1 MRTFFTWTL
10 RLRWWVLALIAGL
23 TVWLG
28 WQVVPLSKITF
39 DFSFNRLFLAYGG
52 DQDVLRRFHEEFGDD
67 VGLVSILLV
76 LPEDGGAGAG
86 VLAGAGRGEGEG
98 EGEGE
103 EARKEDAQPN
113 AQAEVRTLEGTVFAP
128 PVMHAIERLSRWLK
142 ERPEIAQG
150 EVFSL
155 GELSDLHGDSIRPA
169 FLASELDAL
178 ERVTA
183 RHGGWEALAQ
193 APPQAP
199 ANPALAAALRRYRAA
214 AQTILGHRLYAG
226 QVVSRDALATA
237 IVGRFRLD
245 HATPASRDALLSAL
259 PAAVDGVRPL
269 LPPGSEVYL
278 SGVPVVEQTYAR
290 ITLGDMVAYIPFISV
305 VMSLLL
311 LVLFRHLHA
320 LIIPMVGLGIATV
333 WTLGV
338 MQLQGEPLNVINNI
352 IPVIVLVIGVAE
364 SVHILARYYQFA
376 HEVPKE
382 RKGDAI
388 VDTMVHMAPACL
400 LASLTTAIGFGSLVS
415 AAIPTIRSFG
425 LYAGLAIVFAFALQ
439 MTFIPVALSLVPR
452 PRTDRIAE
460 RKGTVFGHLL
470 ERLGD
475 LVTRHT
481 GAILVATVLVAVV
494 SAVGIAQV
502 STESRVLQELDPSN
516 PTARALLETQRR
528 LSGVLVHA
536 ILFEGRVHED
546 RPCQRDT
553 DCVDPTCDPT
563 SCTFP
568 DCCHTQ
574 VCKRIDRPWRLASG
588 LRDVAMDL
596 TDADEL
602 PLFTDL
608 EGVIRDLRSQAMA
621 QGSRPASAGSREGAR
636 RPPSPSP
643 GPGAAPGERP
653 NEGDEGDEG
662 DEIVLDDG
670 DAAGQAQG
678 NRGGDGDS
686 QESDEIVL
694 DDSGDSNGGDS
705 NGGDSEGGDSE
716 GGDEIVLDAGDAP
729 DRPAGAPAA
738 AAKATA
744 PQDALHATSRAAV
757 GVEGV
762 CAESVKDAA
771 FVHAVARLDDWLN
784 TTPEHRKIVS
794 RVVTLV
800 DLLREMNL
808 ALAGDDEATG
818 GGYRLPPHL
827 DRASISQLL
836 WPLEGAGGDLLTR
849 TVTRDYTAT
858 NATIYAND
866 AGTHAWHALRH
877 DLEAKLKTLF
887 DDDPA
892 LAGRFRHAITGSSTL
907 VYGALGSIL
916 HDMASSITLAF
927 VFILLLLTVLFRS
940 LRVGLVAMIPNVW
953 PLFVTMALMGF
964 AHIELRVSS
973 VVIFSVSLGIAVD
986 DTIHFLSRFRE
997 ELTRTPSADEAIRI
1011 TLHGTGRAI
1020 VLATTILIMG
1030 FLVNAHS
1037 DFIALK
1043 QFGLLSAF
1051 TLAVALA
1058 GDLVVLP
1065 ALVRAFHFDRVM
1077 RPSSQTPPETVD
1089 SAPPPTA

>member
-28 WQVVPLSKITF
+28 WQIVPLSKITF

-67 VGLVSILLV
+67 VGLVSVLLV
-76 LPEDGGAGAG
+76 LPDGDAPQGAAVGGPPDAAG
-86 VLAGAGRGEGEG
+86 
-98 EGEGE
+98 
-103 EARKEDAQPN
+103 DA
-113 AQAEVRTLEGTVFAP
+113 AADVRALSGTVFAP
-128 PVMHAIERLSRWLK
+128 PVMHAIEQLSRWLK
-142 ERPEIAQG
+142 GRPEIAQG
-150 EVFSL
+150 QVFSL
-155 GELSDLHGDSIRPA
+155 GELSDLHGESIRPA
-169 FLASELDAL
+169 FLASELEAL

-183 RHGGWEALAQ
+183 RHGGWEALAR
-193 APPQAP
+193 APER
-199 ANPALAAALRRYRAA
+199 ANASPELAASLHRYRAA
-214 AQTILGHRLYAG
+214 VRAILGHRLYVG
-226 QVVSRDALATA
+226 QVVSADAHATTV
-237 IVGRFRLD
+237 VGRFRLD
-245 HATPASRDALLSAL
+245 HATPASRDALLTAL
-259 PAAVDGVRPL
+259 PAAVDDVRPL
-269 LPPGSEVYL
+269 LPPGAEVYL

-290 ITLGDMVAYIPFISV
+290 ITLGDMVAYIPFISI

-320 LIIPMVGLGIATV
+320 LIIPMVALGIATV

-376 HEVPKE
+376 HAFPEDQKNA
-382 RKGDAI
+382 AI
-388 VDTMVHMAPACL
+388 IETMVHMAPACL

-415 AAIPTIRSFG
+415 AAIPTIRTFG
-425 LYAGLAIVFAFALQ
+425 LYAGLAIVFAFTLQ

-452 PRTDRIAE
+452 PRTHRIAE
-460 RKGTVFGHLL
+460 REGTVFGHLL

-475 LVTRHT
+475 LVIRHT
-481 GAILVATVLVAVV
+481 GAVLAATAVVAVL
-494 SAVGIAQV
+494 SAMGIAQV

-516 PTARALLETQRR
+516 PTARALLETQRH

-536 ILFEGRVHED
+536 VLFEGRVDED
-546 RPCQRDT
+546 RPCRRDA
-553 DCVDPTCDPT
+553 DCVDPACDPAA
-563 SCTFP
+563 CTFP
-568 DCCHTQ
+568 DCCRTQ
-574 VCKRIDRPWRLASG
+574 VCKRIDRPWRLVSS
-588 LRDVAMDL
+588 LRDVGMDL

-602 PLFTDL
+602 PLLDEL
-608 EGVIRDLRSQAMA
+608 EDVVRDLRTRAMEQDTGA
-621 QGSRPASAGSREGAR
+621 TPRAASASGTDADGA
-636 RPPSPSP
+636 
-643 GPGAAPGERP
+643 GED
-653 NEGDEGDEG
+653 GDEIVLDDGEDADGKDGDEIVLDDGEDADGKDG

-670 DAAGQAQG
+670 DGGTERSSQAPSPAPPTAPTGQA
-678 NRGGDGDS
+678 GG
-686 QESDEIVL
+686 I
-694 DDSGDSNGGDS
+694 
-705 NGGDSEGGDSE
+705 
-716 GGDEIVLDAGDAP
+716 
-729 DRPAGAPAA
+729 
-738 AAKATA
+738 
-744 PQDALHATSRAAV
+744 
-757 GVEGV
+757 EGV

-771 FVHAVARLDDWLN
+771 FVRALAKLDDWLN
-784 TTPEHRKIVS
+784 TAPEHREIVS

-808 ALAGDDEATG
+808 ALAGDDPATG

-836 WPLEGAGGDLLTR
+836 WPLEGAGGEILSR

-858 NATIYAND
+858 NVTIYARD
-866 AGTHAWHALRH
+866 AGTRAWHALRR
-877 DLEAKLKTLF
+877 DLEAKLEALF

-892 LAGRFRHAITGSSTL
+892 LAGRFHHAITGSSTL
-907 VYGALGSIL
+907 VHGALGSIL

-927 VFILLLLTVLFRS
+927 VFILLLLTALFRS

-953 PLFVTMALMGF
+953 PLFITMALMGF

-997 ELTRTPSADEAIRI
+997 ELRRTPDADEAIRT

-1051 TLAVALA
+1051 TLAVALV

-1065 ALVRAFHFDRVM
+1065 ALVRAFHFDHVM
-1077 RPSSQTPPETVD
+1077 RPAPEAAPAPRD
-1089 SAPPPTA
+1089 AAPPAA